1 MVWRPP
7 RWTHTHTHRQVTLVN
22 QHHMSVANPI
32 HTNSVYI
39 ALVSLPRF
47 RNEMAWPRARVATII
62 HVLFWRCHL
71 LHVAQRHKILSASFA
86 RYAWL
91 SLAIHVFCLVCLMS
105 YVLYRMCQSWFCL
118 LYFAAKFVRCPF
130 VVGLSGASCTGTDC
144 ECAFRRG
151 RGEIENDNNFIHD
164 MFLLQ
169 FFFVFVSCC
178 ECVVSPL
185 VMQYALSLVGAGIC
199 DIVTRK
205 AARFEAWCLTIA
217 NDGLMMHW
225 IIAKYKTYW
234 DSSNFHDWC
243 QQTLL
248 SMLCEYLSEC

>member
-130 VVGLSGASCTGTDC
+130 VVGYSGASCTGTDC

-151 RGEIENDNNFIHD
+151 RGKSRMTTILF
-164 MFLLQ
+164 MTCFCCSFFLFLFRAVSVWYHRWWCNMRSVWLGQ
-169 FFFVFVSCC
+169 VFVT
-178 ECVVSPL
+178 L
-185 VMQYALSLVGAGIC
+185 WHGRQHALRRDA
-199 DIVTRK
+199 
-205 AARFEAWCLTIA
+205 
-217 NDGLMMHW
+217 
-225 IIAKYKTYW
+225 
-234 DSSNFHDWC
+234 
-243 QQTLL
+243 
-248 SMLCEYLSEC
+248 